1 MATGAGRGAV
11 RRYLVVANQTLG
23 SDELVEVLGE
33 RAAAEPSEFWIIVP
47 ATPVKH
53 LAAKAVPMPPMPVM
67 GGVLSLP
74 GTREEARRLA
84 EEKLQSALRRLAV
97 VGATADGEVGDG
109 DPMRAVEAVLG
120 HRQFD
125 EIIVSTLPERLSHWL
140 HQDFPSRLEHR
151 FHLPVTH
158 VEAAAVPS
166 D

>member
-1 MATGAGRGAV
+1 M
-11 RRYLVVANQTLG
+11 RRYLVVANQTLS
-23 SDELVEVLGE
+23 SDELVEALGE
-33 RAAAEPSEFWIIVP
+33 RAAAEPSDFLIIVP

-84 EEKLQSALRRLAV
+84 EEKLQSALRRLAAT
-97 VGATADGEVGDG
+97 GATADGEVGDG
-109 DPMRAVEAVLG
+109 DPMRAVEAAVSG
-120 HRQFD
+120 RQFD

-140 HQDFPSRLEHR
+140 RQDFPSRLEHR

-158 VEAAAVPS
+158 VEATAVPS

>member
-1 MATGAGRGAV
+1 MATGVGEGAM
-11 RRYLVVANQTLG
+11 RRYLVVANQTLS

-33 RAAAEPSEFWIIVP
+33 RAAAGPSEFWIIVP

-84 EEKLQSALRRLAV
+84 EEKLQSALRRLAA

-109 DPMRAVEAVLG
+109 DPMRAVEAVLSR
-120 HRQFD
+120 RQFD

-158 VEAAAVPS
+158 VEAAAVPR

>member
-1 MATGAGRGAV
+1 M
-11 RRYLVVANQTLG
+11 RRYLVVANQTLS

-120 HRQFD
+120 RRQFD

-140 HQDFPSRLEHR
+140 RQDFPSRLEHR

-158 VEAAAVPS
+158 VEAVAVPR

>member
-1 MATGAGRGAV
+1 M
-11 RRYLVVANQTLG
+11 RRYLVVANQTLS
-23 SDELVEVLGE
+23 SDELVEALGE
-33 RAAAEPSEFWIIVP
+33 RAAAEPSDFWIIVP

-84 EEKLQSALRRLAV
+84 EEKLQSALRRLAAT
-97 VGATADGEVGDG
+97 GATADGEVGDG
-109 DPMRAVEAVLG
+109 DPMRAVEAAVSG
-120 HRQFD
+120 RQFD

-140 HQDFPSRLEHR
+140 RQDFPSRLEHK

-158 VEAAAVPS
+158 VEATAVPN